1 IRGNQL
7 AATTQDLWFQ
17 EPTVVTSNPPEQ
29 RVLRIEDNWF
39 FGRLQLYLPAAS
51 NVQEPVRIRGNR
63 FIYPGSSF
71 SPPGLP
77 SGISSLLG
85 NGSEAHSVR
94 IMAAQSQ
101 PTLVEDN
108 RFLGFRANYRAL
120 WVMSR
125 AGVVVQDN
133 DFIPDAGQSD
143 FTAVLV
149 GNRQVW
155 NGLPAPTPYG
165 VTFLRNRFHANGAAL
180 NNKAKAIVFV
190 NDNDPSG
197 AAPGGPL
204 QIGDGTQA
212 NANHFDAGIRWY
224 IALDDRTCNAQNH
237 NSGTGSG
244 CMGASNTPHPLG
256 EAVAYSGGGNQSSQ
270 KRPFRWDVD
279 APGNVYGGV
288 FMGDVDLAQFEA
300 TRARTYARHNRY
312 VTTADVGE
320 IHFGWTP
327 PPVTDGTIS

>member
-1 IRGNQL
+1 SVAGTTDSSAPSDEPRGAGNFVHIEGNVIEPSSSAVPKRAIALQNAVGIIRGNQL

-29 RVLRIEDNWF
+29 RVLRIEHNWF

-190 NDNDPSG
+190 
-197 AAPGGPL
+197 
-204 QIGDGTQA
+204 
-212 NANHFDAGIRWY
+212 
-224 IALDDRTCNAQNH
+224 
-237 NSGTGSG
+237 
-244 CMGASNTPHPLG
+244 
-256 EAVAYSGGGNQSSQ
+256 
-270 KRPFRWDVD
+270 
-279 APGNVYGGV
+279 
-288 FMGDVDLAQFEA
+288 
-300 TRARTYARHNRY
+300 
-312 VTTADVGE
+312 
-320 IHFGWTP
+320 
-327 PPVTDGTIS
+327 